1 RNVLARRRDA
11 GGDRR
16 CPAMNGM
23 EAVGVHVVREAGRAA
38 DAGNDHGAFA
48 LDPKLRHEALER
60 SQHSIVAAA
69 GAPAD
74 LLIAC
79 EVFAVQGLE
88 RQWYAGKTS
97 VALSRGGQA
106 GRGTRR
112 VWSQRVVKLRVQL

>member
-1 RNVLARRRDA
+1 ASQA
-11 GGDRR
+11 G
-16 CPAMNGM
+16 
-23 EAVGVHVVREAGRAA
+23 AVDVVREAGRAA
-38 DAGNDHGAFA
+38 DAGNDHGVLSF
-48 LDPKLRHEALER
+48 DPELRHEALER
-60 SQHSIVAAA
+60 SQHGIVAAA

-112 VWSQRVVKLRVQL
+112 VWTQRLIKLRVQLIDGGDAGGP